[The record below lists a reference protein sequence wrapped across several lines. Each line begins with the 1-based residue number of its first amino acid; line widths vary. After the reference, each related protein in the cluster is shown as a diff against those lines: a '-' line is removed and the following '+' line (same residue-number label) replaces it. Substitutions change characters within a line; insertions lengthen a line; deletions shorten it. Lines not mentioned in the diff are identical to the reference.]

1 MDRTAAA
8 PAASDEVVKK
18 YTRELPQNSC
28 VQTILVPADSAGN
41 GPSVPQTQQ
50 RQQQSPSTL
59 ATVTQQQ
66 NPPVAADDR
75 FIIICAINN
84 CILNEINIKYSKRIK
99 AKCMKIFRREQCV
112 CVENAVRSRSSGD
125 PPPPPVL
132 AIQMIDSFYQTVLNT
147 R

>member
-28 VQTILVPADSAGN
+28 VQTILVPADNGGGN

-50 RQQQSPSTL
+50 QQQSPSTL

-66 NPPVAADDR
+66 HPPAAAADDR
-75 FIIICAINN
+75 FILPNSF
-84 CILNEINIKYSKRIK
+84 EHTSG
-99 AKCMKIFRREQCV
+99 EQG
-112 CVENAVRSRSSGD
+112 E
-125 PPPPPVL
+125 
-132 AIQMIDSFYQTVLNT
+132 
-147 R
+147 